1 MSEQQGIH
9 RNSAGYL
16 HVLIDAAH
24 ALSLALEDKDVIN
37 VILEQTKKA
46 LKARATLVRLLS
58 ADGNELLL
66 GGALGLSE
74 RYLQKGVIRLA
85 ESEVDQRALAGEQVV
100 IPDVTRYRGF
110 QYPEEA
116 EREGLKGMIVVPLR
130 VRERAM
136 GVLRV
141 YVDDASCLSPADIL
155 LVDALADLGA
165 LTLEKVRLMQS
176 LCAIGKALNSSL
188 ELDEMLQ
195 RLLAAVVSEMALKA
209 ASIRLLDKEGKHLR
223 LVAAH
228 GLSKQ
233 YLSKGE
239 ILVDKSPVD
248 QKVLGSGEAVVLY
261 DVLSEPG
268 FQYPEEALREG
279 IRSALVVPLHLKDR
293 TLGLMRVYSARPR
306 HFTEVGIHFLSS
318 VAHMVALAIEKAQLY
333 ATLQERYEDLRV
345 DLTELYRFLA
355 LG

>member
-1 MSEQQGIH
+1 MSEQAST
-9 RNSAGYL
+9 RDSAQYL
-16 HVLIDAAH
+16 RVLIDTAH

-37 VILEQTKKA
+37 VILEHAKQA
-46 LKARATLVRLLS
+46 LNARAALVRLLS
-58 ADGNELLL
+58 PDGTELLL

-74 RYLQKGVIRLA
+74 SYLKKGIVRLA
-85 ESEVDQRALAGEQVV
+85 ESEVDQRALNGEQVV
-100 IPDVTRYRGF
+100 IPDVTTYPGF

-116 EREGLKGMIVVPLR
+116 AREGLRGLIVVPLM

-141 YVDDASCLSPADIL
+141 YVDDTSRLSPADVL

-188 ELDEMLQ
+188 ELEEMLHQ
-195 RLLAAVVSEMALKA
+195 LLEAEVQEMALKA
-209 ASIRLLDKEGKHLR
+209 ASSRLLDEEGKRLR

-228 GLSKQ
+228 GLSER
-233 YLSKGE
+233 YLSKGDV
-239 ILVDKSPVD
+239 LVDKSPVD
-248 QKVLGSGEAVVLY
+248 KQVLQTGEAVVLY
-261 DVLSEPG
+261 DVTTEPG
-268 FQYPEEALREG
+268 FQYPDEARAEG
-279 IRSALVVPLHLKDR
+279 IRSVLVVPLRLKDR
-293 TLGLMRVYSARPR
+293 TLGVMRVYSARPR
-306 HFTEVGIHFLSS
+306 HFTEVGINFLSS

-333 ATLQERYEDLRV
+333 AALRAKYEDLKV
-345 DLTELYRFLA
+345 DLTELYKFLA